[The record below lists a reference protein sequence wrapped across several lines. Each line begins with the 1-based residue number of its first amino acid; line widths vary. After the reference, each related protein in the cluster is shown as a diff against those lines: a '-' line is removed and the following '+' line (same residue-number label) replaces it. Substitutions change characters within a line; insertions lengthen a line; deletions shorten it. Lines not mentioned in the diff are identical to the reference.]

1 MRDARDRTL
10 DSELRWC
17 FSRPVNPVY
26 VLLGLLIAFVVVGV
40 WERTGD
46 DASADAPSGDS
57 APAEDAAEWT
67 NRAFERGL
75 TVVVVLVAVVAVNIG
90 PEIVINAMWPDEPSQ
105 GISLCMPAAVRA
117 PRAGD
122 GPHERASL
130 QADAAF
136 VEEVR
141 EAMRGQGF
149 PECPP

>member
-1 MRDARDRTL
+1 M
-10 DSELRWC
+10 
-17 FSRPVNPVY
+17 
-26 VLLGLLIAFVVVGV
+26 
-40 WERTGD
+40 WERTDD

-57 APAEDAAEWT
+57 APAQGAGEWT

-75 TVVVVLVAVVAVNIG
+75 MVVVALVVVVAVNIG

-105 GISLCMPAAVRA
+105 GTGLCIPAVRA

-122 GPHERASL
+122 GPRERASL

-136 VEEVR
+136 VETMR